1 MPKYTKQSLEEL
13 KSRIDLVDIIGSH
26 IDLKRMGTSYKAL
39 CPFHDEKSPSFV
51 VQKGGAHYH
60 CFGCNAHGDAIAFL
74 MEHLGYSFTD
84 AIESLAERYQVTLEK
99 ESGAAASN
107 SGPSFTVMKEAL
119 ANVAQFYHFILL
131 RTEAG
136 KKALSYLNSR
146 GLNQE
151 FIKTFQI
158 GFSPDHPSLF
168 QEAMEKLKISKDI
181 LKSIGVVSSS
191 GGGRD
196 LFSGRL
202 VFPVCDAMGRVI
214 GFSARKI
221 NEDQPGGKYI
231 NTPKTPLF
239 IKSKILFGLNYS
251 RKRMIKE
258 KRAVIVEGQIDA
270 LSLIHRGFDFTIA
283 TLGTAFGEA
292 HVEELK
298 KLGIKEAI
306 LAMDGDAAGK
316 TAAYKAGHLLQ
327 AGSIAAKVCQLKE
340 GEDPDTLLRLEGT
353 QAFEHLI
360 DEASDFITFAMQ
372 LKGAFEKG
380 PTEKVQAVLE
390 LAEEVRAWSDPVL
403 TYETLKAL
411 AEKAQLPHHLLEKK
425 ASPRKVALKSMLVEP
440 KEQIN
445 GADEDVIYWLI
456 HSNANPKEFFELA
469 KCNLSEKDFES
480 LNSRFLYKKC
490 LSLYERAGGLDL
502 IDLCSELSDE
512 LSSVIDRL
520 SQKRVNRGK
529 AKELFRK
536 ATLKLKER
544 TWLKE
549 REEIKRRIQSGTCEE
564 SELLEL
570 LKSFDRIKN
579 SPPRLVEPEL
589 SINEAA
595 L

>member
-13 KSRIDLVDIIGSH
+13 KSRIDLVDVIGSH

-51 VQKGGAHYH
+51 VQKGAVHYH

-99 ESGAAASN
+99 EASGSASS

-136 KKALSYLNSR
+136 KKALSYLNAR
-146 GLNQE
+146 GLDLE
-151 FIKTFQI
+151 FIKAFQI
-158 GFSPDHPSLF
+158 GYSPDHPSLF
-168 QEAMEKLKISKDI
+168 QEAMQKLKITKDV
-181 LKSIGVVSSS
+181 LKSVGVVSSS
-191 GGGRD
+191 GGPKD

-251 RKRMIKE
+251 RRRMIKE
-258 KRAVIVEGQIDA
+258 KRALIVEGQIDA
-270 LSLIHRGFDFTIA
+270 LALIYQGFDFVIA
-283 TLGTAFGEA
+283 TLGTAFGES

-298 KLGIKEAI
+298 KLGIKEVY
-306 LAMDGDAAGK
+306 LAMDGDGAGRV
-316 TAAYKAGHLLQ
+316 AAYKAGHLLQ
-327 AGSIAAKVCQLKE
+327 AGSVAAKVCKLKE
-340 GEDPDTLLRLEGT
+340 GEDPDTLLRLEGS
-353 QAFEHLI
+353 QAFERLI
-360 DEASDFITFAMQ
+360 DEADDFITFALQM
-372 LKGAFEKG
+372 KGTFEKG

-390 LAEEVRAWSDPVL
+390 LAEEVRAWNDPVL
-403 TYETLKAL
+403 TYETLKVL

-425 ASPRKVALKSMLVEP
+425 APKRKVALKSMQVEP

-456 HSNANPKEFFELA
+456 HSNASPREFFELA
-469 KCNLSEKDFES
+469 KSNLKEKDFES
-480 LNSRFLYKKC
+480 LSSRLLYQKC
-490 LSLYERAGGLDL
+490 LELYAKAGGLDL

-544 TWLKE
+544 SWLKE

-570 LKSFDRIKN
+570 LKSFDQIKN
-579 SPPRLVEPEL
+579 APPKLIEPEL
-589 SINEAA
+589 EKDRA
-595 L
+595 LS